1 MWQTLKILIISLIF
15 CALSAGGWVMFMADQ
30 FMNTAPETPGRDV
43 LIDIQPGAHLGR
55 IAELLEEK
63 KVVTSAFKFRLLAR
77 YKEVSTGLQAG
88 RFRFNTGWLPQQV
101 LDTLV
106 SGQPVLSR
114 ITIPEGLT
122 WWQTARLLADAG
134 YASYEDLVAIVRD
147 KDFLLHYGIPFD
159 TAEGFLMPDTY
170 LLKRP
175 DEAAD
180 QAGKASAG
188 KAGTASA
195 TAGAA
200 TATPAAQADK
210 TETAAADSTAS
221 GSTAD
226 KAEAGTAQEQAAAAQ
241 QAKEQAEKAAKAEK
255 RRSPAWKVAGRLVD
269 NFWQKAASVW
279 PDGKKPAREEL
290 RRYVT
295 LASIVEKETAV
306 PSERPRVA
314 GVYANR
320 LERGMLL
327 QADPT
332 VIYGKG
338 ESFKGSITKSMLN
351 DPTNPYNTYQKAG
364 LPPGPICS
372 FGISALKAAVNPESH
387 DYLYFVAVRDGG
399 EHRFSKTLREH
410 NRAVQQYRKSR
421 QEQ

>member
-1 MWQTLKILIISLIF
+1 MWQTLKILIISLLF
-15 CALSAGGWVMFMADQ
+15 CALSAGGWAMFMADQ
-30 FMNTAPETPGRDV
+30 FMNTPPETPGQEV
-43 LIDIQPGAHLGR
+43 LIDIQPGASLGR

-63 KVVTSAFKFRLLAR
+63 KVITSAFKFRLLAR
-77 YKEVSTGLQAG
+77 YREVSTGLQAG
-88 RFRFNTGWLPQQV
+88 RFRFSTGWLPQQV

-134 YASYEDLVAIVRD
+134 FASYEDLAAIVRD
-147 KDFLLHYGIPFD
+147 RDFLLHYGIPFD

-170 LLKRP
+170 LLKLP
-175 DEAAD
+175 EDNKGKNDTAAAQTTAAD
-180 QAGKASAG
+180 QA
-188 KAGTASA
+188 TAQ
-195 TAGAA
+195 AA
-200 TATPAAQADK
+200 AQPAAQGTAEK
-210 TETAAADSTAS
+210 ETAASPDTAKD
-221 GSTAD
+221 TAD
-226 KAEAGTAQEQAAAAQ
+226 NTTAADAAA
-241 QAKEQAEKAAKAEK
+241 AEKAAAEK
-255 RRSPAWKVAGRLVD
+255 AARDALAAKKRSPAWKVAGRLVD

-279 PDGKKPAREEL
+279 PEGKKPAKEEL
-290 RRYVT
+290 RKVVI

-306 PSERPRVA
+306 PAERPRVA

-320 LERGMLL
+320 LEKGMLL

-332 VIYGKG
+332 VIYGRG
-338 ESFKGSITKSMLN
+338 ESFRGSITRSMLN
-351 DPTNPYNTYQKAG
+351 DASNPYNTYQKAG

-372 FGISALKAAVNPESH
+372 FGISALTAAVSPESH

-399 EHRFSKTLREH
+399 EHRFSKTLSEH